1 MEERKTRGRSRR
13 RKRKNQMRRPMAVLL
28 ALMLSVTSFGT
39 ATVYADDAAV
49 VKEGVGAA
57 GSQEKV
63 DPDKWAEKEVL
74 GGGKLAEDAADGK
87 DTAGKDTAGVQDGSN
102 EADDS
107 GNKGSDGAGDGKE
120 AGSVD
125 ENGNSQTGDEN
136 GQSSS
141 GKQTGNLYDSIE
153 RPSQSD
159 TVELIP
165 GAPSDS
171 KKSESD
177 ASEAGKPGD
186 GMDTDA
192 KSDINSDANSGTGS
206 AGSASEAAGDS
217 NSQKEQENVDHSG
230 NQPGGSQET
239 EVKPVPAEEK
249 EKNYE
254 YIYDKES
261 GKFKV
266 TFNIKE
272 DAKGDQTVE
281 LSKVLEEINAA
292 GKKQF
297 EQWFQTKEGANE
309 LDDAQYYGQNTIR
322 QVFDGVEY
330 IYNIKNGTTRLY
342 EEPGCT
348 TVFDVYITNG
358 SKHTYVYKNNSF
370 TVSTPDMSN
379 TDHTGIT
386 GFDGQELPEDYTKG
400 FLSPKYDIKNAGTTG
415 VIENLIDE
423 ALKDTKSQWQYGIDK
438 DGNLTTS
445 HAQKLTKKDIEVGT
459 PVYKIGNKY
468 YLHSEKYD
476 CYYCDFNSAQ
486 VEEKPKG
493 SGNYFVKSVP
503 SSGKNNYAIKADGSK
518 YYAPW
523 VRGGEIDAIRASAN
537 KIQDALN
544 QYLSKNNTTLEKEVL
559 KYYNEK
565 DGTSYT
571 TIEELLSGNEAAA
584 NELTR
589 AGETGNSS
597 LASLNPMLIHSSS
610 QYDDF
615 YKNIFSFNVGSR
627 EEMEKFLDSDN
638 IDHGHGHGEWASDGY
653 EMTIGD
659 YMADKLNET
668 DGAWDKANAYFNVLL
683 KSGLTAE
690 EATWA
695 AFTMA
700 TNIDGERA
708 DNNYQNSAWTWYSS
722 MILKQQD
729 GTFNLTKVDTEGN
742 QLGDDEGEKQTS
754 FYLWYVDSKT
764 ETDEQGNQKK
774 VDVAKYCVYVDP
786 VYETVK
792 NEDGS
797 ESQKLVK
804 DGYYGWVEYDPDNK
818 ELNYTISTTNGTLNI
833 DYALLEGVVYYLQEK
848 AAPDGYEVDSNI
860 YVICDEEAY
869 KQMRAEKGAN
879 SVINPATGIES
890 ATVYMGAIKGGET
903 LKVNFVNGKTAP
915 NPDINPDPTPDHG
928 GGGGSHGG
936 HGGGGSSSGSKKT
949 TTSVGPGTTTAEE
962 PVLPE
967 QPVEVPIEN
976 IPAQGLPKTGEDGVN
991 TSALMLTLGLLAA
1004 AYVWMSG
1011 RKNEKV
1017 QN

>member
-1 MEERKTRGRSRR
+1 MEERKIRGRSRR
-13 RKRKNQMRRPMAVLL
+13 RKHKNQMRRPMAVLL
-28 ALMLSVTSFGT
+28 ALMLSFSSFGT
-39 ATVYADDAAV
+39 ATAYADDTVV
-49 VKEGVGAA
+49 VKESVDTA

-63 DPDKWAEKEVL
+63 DPDKWTEKEVFDT
-74 GGGKLAEDAADGK
+74 GKEAEDASGGN
-87 DTAGKDTAGVQDGSN
+87 DTAGKDTVGMQDGSGT
-102 EADDS
+102 ADTS
-107 GNKGSDGAGDGKE
+107 GNRDSDGTDEGKE
-120 AGSVD
+120 AGSAS
-125 ENGNSQTGDEN
+125 ENEN
-136 GQSSS
+136 GQTVDES
-141 GKQTGNLYDSIE
+141 GQNPPGEQTDNPYDSIE

-159 TVELIP
+159 TVEIIP

-171 KKSESD
+171 KKNES
-177 ASEAGKPGD
+177 
-186 GMDTDA
+186 
-192 KSDINSDANSGTGS
+192 GS
-206 AGSASEAAGDS
+206 AVSASGAAGDS
-217 NSQKEQENVDHSG
+217 NSQNGQESVDNSG

-239 EVKPVPAEEK
+239 EVKPDTPE
-249 EKNYE
+249 EKNYD
-254 YIYDKES
+254 YIYDKET

-272 DAKGDQTVE
+272 DAKGDQTIE

-297 EQWFQTKEGANE
+297 EQWFQTKEGANK
-309 LDDAQYYGQNTIR
+309 LDDAQYYGKDTIC

-330 IYNIKNGTTRLY
+330 IYNIEKGTARLY

-379 TDHTGIT
+379 QDQTGVI
-386 GFDGQELPEDYTKG
+386 GFDGQELPDDYTKG
-400 FLSPKYDIKNAGTTG
+400 FLSPKYDIENSSTTG
-415 VIENLIDE
+415 ALENLIDE
-423 ALKDTKSQWQYGIDK
+423 ALKDTKSGWQYGIDK

-445 HAQKLTKKDIEVGT
+445 HAQKLKKNDILGKQA
-459 PVYKIGNKY
+459 YKIGNKY
-468 YLHSEKYD
+468 YLYSEKYD
-476 CYYCDFNSAQ
+476 CYYCEFNSAQ

-503 SSGKNNYAIKADGSK
+503 SSGKNNHAIKADGSK

-523 VRGGEIDAIRASAN
+523 VRGSEIDAIRASEN
-537 KIQDALN
+537 QIQDALN
-544 QYLSKNNTTLEKEVL
+544 KYLSKNNTTLEKEVL

-571 TIEELLSGNEAAA
+571 TIEELLSKNEAAA
-584 NELTR
+584 DELTR
-589 AGETGNSS
+589 AGEAGNSS
-597 LASLNPMLIHSSS
+597 LATLNPMLIHSSS

-627 EEMEKFLDSDN
+627 EEMEKFLGSDN

-668 DGAWDKANAYFNVLL
+668 DGAWDKANAYFNALL

-690 EATWA
+690 EATWV

-708 DNNYQNSAWTWYSS
+708 DNNYQNSAWSWYSS
-722 MILKQQD
+722 MALKQQD

-742 QLGDDEGEKQTS
+742 QLGDDEGEGQTS
-754 FYLWYVDSKT
+754 FYLWYVESKT
-764 ETDEQGNQKK
+764 ETDEQGNQKT
-774 VDVAKYCVYVDP
+774 VDVTKYCVYVDP

-848 AAPDGYEVDSNI
+848 AAPDGYDADPNI
-860 YVICDEEAY
+860 YVICDEKAY
-869 KQMRAEKGAN
+869 KQMTAEKGVN
-879 SVINPATGIES
+879 SVINPATGVES
-890 ATVYMGAIKGGET
+890 TTVYMGAIKGGET

-915 NPDINPDPTPDHG
+915 TPDPKPDPTPTPDNG
-928 GGGGSHGG
+928 GNSGGHGG
-936 HGGGGSSSGSKKT
+936 HGGGGSSSGGKKT
-949 TTSVGPGTTTAEE
+949 TTSAEPGTTTEK

-1011 RKNEKV
+1011 RRDEEAKG
-1017 QN
+1017 

>member
-1 MEERKTRGRSRR
+1 MEERKNRGRSRR
-13 RKRKNQMRRPMAVLL
+13 RKYKNQMRRPIAVLL
-28 ALMLSVTSFGT
+28 ALMLSFSSFGT
-39 ATVYADDAAV
+39 ATAYADDAAV
-49 VKEGVGAA
+49 VKESVDTGGT
-57 GSQEKV
+57 QEKV
-63 DPDKWAEKEVL
+63 DLDKWMEKEVFDT
-74 GGGKLAEDAADGK
+74 GKQAEN
-87 DTAGKDTAGVQDGSN
+87 TAGKDTVGVQDGFTV
-102 EADDS
+102 ADVS
-107 GNKGSDGAGDGKE
+107 GDEGSDGAGKGNE
-120 AGSVD
+120 AGTEGSVN
-125 ENGNSQTGDEN
+125 ENGNSQTGEEN
-136 GQSSS
+136 GQNPPDE
-141 GKQTGNLYDSIE
+141 QTDNPYDSLE

-159 TVELIP
+159 TVEIIP

-171 KKSESD
+171 KKNE
-177 ASEAGKPGD
+177 
-186 GMDTDA
+186 
-192 KSDINSDANSGTGS
+192 SDANSGTGS
-206 AGSASEAAGDS
+206 AGSASGAVGDS
-217 NSQKEQENVDHSG
+217 NSQNGQENVDNSG
-230 NQPGGSQET
+230 NQTVGSQET
-239 EVKPVPAEEK
+239 EVPPVLPEEK
-249 EKNYE
+249 DYE
-254 YIYDKES
+254 YIYDKET

-272 DAKGDQTVE
+272 DAKGDQTIE
-281 LSKVLEEINAA
+281 LSKVMEEINAA

-330 IYNIKNGTTRLY
+330 VYNIKNGTVCLY

-348 TVFDVYITNG
+348 MVFDVYITNG
-358 SKHTYVYKNNSF
+358 SKHTYVYKNNSLI
-370 TVSTPDMSN
+370 VSTPDMSN
-379 TDHTGIT
+379 QDQTGVI
-386 GFDGQELPEDYTKG
+386 GFDGQELPDDYTKG
-400 FLSPKYDIKNAGTTG
+400 FLSPKYDIKNSSTTG

-423 ALKDTKSQWQYGIDK
+423 ALKDTQSQRQYGIDK

-445 HAQKLTKKDIEVGT
+445 YIKLTKNDIKVGE
-459 PVYKIGNKY
+459 PVYKIGKKY
-468 YLHSEKYD
+468 YLYSEKYD

-486 VEEKPKG
+486 VEEQPKG
-493 SGNYFVKSVP
+493 SGKYVVKSIP
-503 SSGKNNYAIKADGSK
+503 SNGKNNYAIKADGSK

-523 VRGGEIDAIRASAN
+523 VRGGEIDAIRASKY

-544 QYLSKNNTTLEKEVL
+544 KYLSKNNTTLEKEVL

-565 DGTSYT
+565 GGTSYT
-571 TIEELLSGNEAAA
+571 TIEELLSKNEAAA

-597 LASLNPMLIHSSS
+597 LASLDPMLIHSSS
-610 QYDDF
+610 QYDNF
-615 YKNIFSFNVGSR
+615 YNNIFSFNIGSR
-627 EEMEKFLDSDN
+627 EDMEKFLGSDN

-668 DGAWDKANAYFNVLL
+668 DGAWDKANAYFNALL
-683 KSGLTAE
+683 KSGLMAE
-690 EATWA
+690 EATWV

-708 DNNYQNSAWTWYSS
+708 DNNYQNSAWSWYSS
-722 MILKQQD
+722 MVLKQQD

-742 QLGDDEGEKQTS
+742 QLGDDEGEGQTS
-754 FYLWYVDSKT
+754 FYLWYVDNKT
-764 ETDEQGNQKK
+764 EADEQGNQKR
-774 VDVAKYCVYVDP
+774 VDVTKYCVYVDP

-818 ELNYTISTTNGTLNI
+818 ELSYTISTTNGTLNI

-848 AAPDGYEVDSNI
+848 AAPDGYDADPNI

-869 KQMRAEKGAN
+869 KQMTAEKGAN
-879 SVINPATGIES
+879 SVINSATGVES
-890 ATVYMGAIKGGET
+890 TTVYMDAIKGGET

-915 NPDINPDPTPDHG
+915 KPDPIPTPDNG
-928 GGGGSHGG
+928 GGGGGHGG
-936 HGGGGSSSGSKKT
+936 HGGGGSSSSGKKT
-949 TTSVGPGTTTAEE
+949 PTSAGPGTTTEE
-962 PVLPE
+962 PERPE

-976 IPAQGLPKTGEDGVN
+976 IPAQGLPKTGDDGVN

-1004 AYVWMSG
+1004 VYVWMSG
-1011 RKNEKV
+1011 RRDEKAG
-1017 QN
+1017 N